1 MQCHNMSA
9 MSHSLNYSVMAHVK
23 TTEGYDVHIPN
34 QGQVTY
40 NSVAGSAGLASFL
53 GINAQNL
60 LGGLGG
66 MWGNRGGY
74 GCGCGN
80 PVVLSESDHLV
91 TRFEM
96 EQENKLAAKDSEI
109 ALLKSN
115 IFTDQKITETYKELR
130 GMITGLQ
137 DFAARQSVQNQA
149 FMDSIRMY
157 EWAFANLSYEL
168 VAPKD
173 MIVSEVNVNYS
184 WKTDH
189 MRLVP
194 KSDFRTLVPT
204 GTNEGSVLI
213 EPIDKPETVD
223 APIKA
228 GDVACKAKIIY
239 ADNEIATIDLV
250 YAESVSRNYLLYGWG
265 LLMKL
270 FSNTIFKI
278 LVAVVVLG
286 VIVYIAL
293 VMRTNAMRKKKRNQ
307 LKIVKINDMNKPQ
320 KTKKQDRN
328 YKPKH

>member
-1 MQCHNMSA
+1 
-9 MSHSLNYSVMAHVK
+9 MAHVK

-80 PVVLSESDHLV
+80 PVVVSESDHLV

-149 FMDSIRMY
+149 FMDSFRDVQKDIDYKVNLEVERRCCADQRIVAY
-157 EWAFANLSYEL
+157 ANGTFATKLIADYTAGTTTTAMETFNPLCCDC
-168 VAPKD
+168 PK
-173 MIVSEVNVNYS
+173 
-184 WKTDH
+184 
-189 MRLVP
+189 
-194 KSDFRTLVPT
+194 
-204 GTNEGSVLI
+204 
-213 EPIDKPETVD
+213 
-223 APIKA
+223 
-228 GDVACKAKIIY
+228 
-239 ADNEIATIDLV
+239 
-250 YAESVSRNYLLYGWG
+250 
-265 LLMKL
+265 
-270 FSNTIFKI
+270 
-278 LVAVVVLG
+278 
-286 VIVYIAL
+286 
-293 VMRTNAMRKKKRNQ
+293 
-307 LKIVKINDMNKPQ
+307 
-320 KTKKQDRN
+320 
-328 YKPKH
+328 